1 MKEAYAASTRAS
13 AGARRCAPA
22 RTAAHLDLLRVFNH
36 GEYSPDTAQREARR
50 PWIRLLA
57 PVFLIQN
64 NHQDRKTPNARN
76 FIPDE
81 RTHTNTPLHGNS
93 RPKQM
98 INPFI
103 KYP

>member
-1 MKEAYAASTRAS
+1 MRHPCAHRP
-13 AGARRCAPA
+13 GARRAAPA

-36 GEYSPDTAQREARR
+36 GEHARDTAQHEARR

-81 RTHTNTPLHGNS
+81 RTHRDTPLHVDS
-93 RPKQM
+93 RSTQI
-98 INPFI
+98 INPII